1 MKTMKTMKTAMILF
15 LAVCVNA
22 SFLSCSDDAGSE
34 GTPQNTLIGK
44 WRILADAGANGEIGE
59 LTECKKKS
67 TLEFKSDNT
76 FISGDHAE
84 NINDDCVLLEGKG
97 IWEEKKEN
105 VLEMNWG
112 DRVEETKYLFESGN
126 LKLLGADRE
135 GNENGSYTLY
145 QKK

>member
-1 MKTMKTMKTAMILF
+1 MKTMKTAMILF
-15 LAVCVNA
+15 LAVCINA

-44 WRILADAGANGEIGE
+44 WRILTEVRANGEISE
-59 LTECKKKS
+59 LTECEKKS

-76 FISGDHAE
+76 FISGDHTE
-84 NINDDCVLLEGKG
+84 NINNDCVFFESKG

-112 DRVEETKYLFESGN
+112 DLVEDTKYLFENGN
-126 LKLLGADRE
+126 LKFLGVDRE
-135 GNENGSYTLY
+135 GNENRSYTLY
-145 QKK
+145 QKSK

>member
-1 MKTMKTMKTAMILF
+1 MKTMKTAMILF
-15 LAVCVNA
+15 LAVCINA

-44 WRILADAGANGEIGE
+44 WRILTEVRANGEISE
-59 LTECKKKS
+59 LTECEKKS

-76 FISGDHAE
+76 FISGDHTE
-84 NINDDCVLLEGKG
+84 NINNDCVFFESKG

-112 DRVEETKYLFESGN
+112 DLVEDTKYLFENGN
-126 LKLLGADRE
+126 LKFLGVDRE

-145 QKK
+145 QKSK

>member
-1 MKTMKTMKTAMILF
+1 MKTAMILF
-15 LAVCVNA
+15 LAVCINA

-44 WRILADAGANGEIGE
+44 WRILTEVRANGEISE
-59 LTECKKKS
+59 LTECEKKS

-76 FISGDHAE
+76 FISGDHTE
-84 NINDDCVLLEGKG
+84 NINNDCVFFESKG

-112 DRVEETKYLFESGN
+112 DLVEDTKYLFENGN
-126 LKLLGADRE
+126 LKFLGVDRE

-145 QKK
+145 QKSK